1 MHEPRPVLSARARQ
15 RPVLPVTG
23 SGLVVERNGRRLL
36 DVPEISVSGR
46 ELSVVL
52 GPNGAGKSLLLRT
65 LCGLVQPDRGRV
77 LWGGAPPARALALR
91 VGIVFQTPMLLRRS
105 AFSNILYALRL
116 AGVPWGE
123 RKSRAMAALRHAGLA
138 ELASSPARLLSGG
151 EQQRLQLVRAMS
163 VAPDVLFLDEPTAS
177 VDPASTAA
185 IEDMV
190 REAAASG
197 TKMVLVTHDLAQA
210 RRLADEVIFMNR
222 GRIVERAAAAEF
234 FRAPQSE
241 AGRAYLAG
249 EIVL

>member
-1 MHEPRPVLSARARQ
+1 MHEPRPALSARAVH

-23 SGLVVERNGRRLL
+23 SGLVVERNGRRLI
-36 DVPEISVSGR
+36 DVPEIALSGR
-46 ELSVVL
+46 ALTVIL

-65 LCGLVQPDRGRV
+65 LCGLVQPDRGSV
-77 LWGGAPPARALALR
+77 LWGGAPPVRALALR

-105 AFSNILYALRL
+105 ALANIAYALRL
-116 AGVPWGE
+116 AGVPWSE
-123 RKSRAMAALRHAGLA
+123 RKARALAALRHAGLV

-163 VAPDVLFLDEPTAS
+163 VSPDVLFLDEPTAS

-185 IEDMV
+185 IEDLV
-190 REAAASG
+190 REAAAGG
-197 TKMVLVTHDLAQA
+197 TKIVLVTHDLAQA

-222 GRIVERAAAAEF
+222 GRIVERTAAAEF

-241 AGRAYLAG
+241 AARAYLAG